1 MRSGAVDYLHQRIR
15 FYWEETQKQL
25 AEFQRYYPLDDD
37 ARDDFITTMALFIPS
52 VDR

>member
-1 MRSGAVDYLHQRIR
+1 MNILAENISRRRKELKM
-15 FYWEETQKQL
+15 TQKQL
-25 AEFQRYYPLDDD
+25 AEFQQYYPLDDA